1 MTTEGYSVLAIV
13 PARSGSKGIANK
25 NMALVGG
32 MSLIARAGEVLASL
46 PWIDRKIISTDSPH
60 YAAEG
65 QSHGLDA
72 PFLRPAHLS
81 GDEAGAFDTIVHAL
95 EACEELDDRQYDV
108 IVLTEPTSPLREP
121 SDVDQTV
128 KKLLETGADSAM
140 TVSRLD
146 TKFHPDKILVVS
158 DGLIDFYSRI
168 GKAVVG
174 RQQLESLYSRNG
186 LCYAFRRVTLLTDRA
201 LITRNT
207 AAVLTERPI
216 ANIDEPI
223 DLLWAQFLYQ
233 RSKIHIKGESG
244 GEQAKNTR
252 GPRRSR

>member
-32 MSLIARAGEVLASL
+32 MSLIARAGEVLARL
-46 PWIDRKIISTDSPH
+46 PWIDRKIISTDSPD

-65 QSHGLDA
+65 RSHGLDA

-81 GDEAGAFDTIVHAL
+81 GDKAGAFDMIVHAL
-95 EACEELDDRQYDV
+95 EACEQLDGRQYDV

-121 SDVDQTV
+121 SDVDRTV
-128 KKLLETGADSAM
+128 NKLLESDADSAI

-146 TKFHPDKILVVS
+146 TKFHPDKIIVVS
-158 DGLIDFYSRI
+158 DGLVNFYSHI
-168 GKAVVG
+168 GKAIVG
-174 RQQLESLYSRNG
+174 RQQLESLYCRNG
-186 LCYAFRRVTLLTDRA
+186 LCYAFRRVTLLTHRA

-223 DLLWAQFLYQ
+223 DLLWAQFLYE
-233 RSKIHIKGESG
+233 RSKINI
-244 GEQAKNTR
+244 
-252 GPRRSR
+252 

>member
-1 MTTEGYSVLAIV
+1 MTEGHSVLAIV
-13 PARSGSKGIANK
+13 PARSGSKGIPNK
-25 NMALVGG
+25 NMALIGG

-65 QSHGLDA
+65 QGHGLDA

-81 GDEAGAFDTIVHAL
+81 GDKAGAFDTIVHAL
-95 EACEELDDRQYDV
+95 EVCEQLDERQYDV

-121 SDVDQTV
+121 SDVVQTV

-146 TKFHPDKILVVS
+146 TKFHPDKIIVVR
-158 DGLIDFYSRI
+158 DGLVEFYSRI
-168 GKAVVG
+168 GKAIVG

-186 LCYAFRRVTLLTDRA
+186 LCYAFRRVTLLTHRA
-201 LITRNT
+201 LITKNT

-216 ANIDEPI
+216 ANIDEAI
-223 DLLWAQFLYQ
+223 DLLWAQFLYE
-233 RSKIHIKGESG
+233 RSKIHI
-244 GEQAKNTR
+244 
-252 GPRRSR
+252 

>member
-1 MTTEGYSVLAIV
+1 MSIEGYSVLAIV

-65 QSHGLDA
+65 RSHGLDA
-72 PFLRPAHLS
+72 PFLRPDHLS
-81 GDEAGAFDTIVHAL
+81 GDEAGAFDMIVHAL
-95 EACEELDDRQYDV
+95 EACEQLDDRQYDV

-128 KKLLETGADSAM
+128 KKLLETDADSAL

-158 DGLIDFYSRI
+158 DGLIKFYSPI
-168 GKAVVG
+168 GKAIVG

-186 LCYAFRRVTLLTDRA
+186 LCYAFRRVPLLTHRV

-223 DLLWAQFLYQ
+223 DLLWAQFLYE
-233 RSKIHIKGESG
+233 RSKYTSRGNQEV
-244 GEQAKNTR
+244 EQAKNTR
-252 GPRRSR
+252 SLGRSR

>member
-1 MTTEGYSVLAIV
+1 MTDGHSVLAIV
-13 PARSGSKGIANK
+13 PARSGSKGIVNK

-46 PWIDRKIISTDSPH
+46 PWIDRKIISTDSPD

-65 QSHGLDA
+65 RSHGLDA

-81 GDEAGAFDTIVHAL
+81 GDEASAFDMIVHAL
-95 EACEELDDRQYDV
+95 EACEQLDGRQYDV

-121 SDVDQTV
+121 SDVDRTV

-146 TKFHPDKILVVS
+146 TKFHPDKIIVVS
-158 DGLIDFYSRI
+158 DGLVNFYSHI
-168 GKAVVG
+168 GEAIVG
-174 RQQLESLYSRNG
+174 RQQLKSLYCRNG
-186 LCYAFRRVTLLTDRA
+186 LCYAFRRATLLTHRA

-223 DLLWAQFLYQ
+223 DLLWAQFLYE
-233 RSKIHIKGESG
+233 RSKINI
-244 GEQAKNTR
+244 
-252 GPRRSR
+252 